1 MLARIRSSLALR
13 LALLVA
19 GLCFAVFVVLA
30 WMGNASQRDNML
42 HQLAESMDDEAE
54 LLYLSIEK
62 PMIVGDDAS
71 TRKEFA
77 TLGRKFTET
86 SLYLTDFTGN
96 ITYST
101 TSSDVRRDFAQAV
114 NVPAIQAMLQ
124 KGLAQPIRE
133 GSLVQTDGRSLFVEV
148 FSVEN
153 QPSCHHC
160 HGASEPILGCMVIMK
175 NVDPAMAAIA
185 NQTFN
190 SALYSLAGGVLLV
203 GTLLAFLRR
212 VVLRPIT
219 RLAAASDAVA
229 AGNYASHF
237 ILPGSDE
244 LAALSRNLEAML
256 QEIKTRLG
264 FAQGVLK
271 GVTYPCV
278 LVDPDNTI
286 LYCNQEL
293 LSLFQKRGRPE
304 DYLQTNAS
312 VFFYDDA
319 SRDTTALLAVRQ
331 NQRQARE
338 LTFRLPSGEL
348 TVNISATPITDLDG
362 KPLGGFALYFDLTA
376 IRAQEARIASQNVQ
390 MQEIAA
396 QARIIMDRLV
406 ASSEELASQVEETA
420 QGAHDQHQRTRQ
432 TAAAMEEMN
441 ATVLEVA
448 GSASNAAQ
456 LTEDMRQEAGQGEA
470 VVDETVAAIG
480 SVAQETQ
487 SLQRA
492 MEELDKQAEG
502 IGAIMQVIQ
511 DIADQTNLLALNAAI
526 EAARA
531 GDAGRGFAVVA
542 DEVRKLAEK
551 TMTATKDVAQSVSS
565 IQAGVRKNS
574 QAVHVAAS
582 SVDKATNQARH
593 SRDALERIVTLAGQ
607 ASDQVRSIAAAS
619 EQQSAAS
626 EEITRAV
633 EAIHGIAN
641 ENSLAM
647 AEASK
652 ALNILA
658 GLASE
663 LETLVQQLN
672 T

>member
-1 MLARIRSSLALR
+1 
-13 LALLVA
+13 
-19 GLCFAVFVVLA
+19 
-30 WMGNASQRDNML
+30 
-42 HQLAESMDDEAE
+42 
-54 LLYLSIEK
+54 
-62 PMIVGDDAS
+62 
-71 TRKEFA
+71 
-77 TLGRKFTET
+77 
-86 SLYLTDFTGN
+86 
-96 ITYST
+96 
-101 TSSDVRRDFAQAV
+101 
-114 NVPAIQAMLQ
+114 
-124 KGLAQPIRE
+124 E
-133 GSLVQTDGRSLFVEV
+133 GSLVKTDGRNLFVEV

-175 NVDPAMAAIA
+175 NVDPAMTAIE

-203 GTLLAFLRR
+203 GVLLAFLRR
-212 VVLRPIT
+212 VVLGPIS

-237 ILPGSDE
+237 TLPGNDE
-244 LAALSRNLEAML
+244 LASLSNNLEAML
-256 QEIKTRLG
+256 REIKTRLG
-264 FAQGVLK
+264 FAQGVLQ

-278 LVDPDNTI
+278 LVDPGNAI
-286 LYCNQEL
+286 MHCNQEL
-293 LSLFQKRGRPE
+293 LTLFQKRGRPE
-304 DYLQTNAS
+304 DFLQTNAS
-312 VFFYDDA
+312 EFFYGDA
-319 SRDTTALLAVRQ
+319 SRESTALLAVKQ
-331 NQRQARE
+331 NARLNRE
-338 LTFRLPSGEL
+338 LTFRLPTGEL
-348 TVNISATPITDLDG
+348 TVNVSATPITDLDG
-362 KPLGGFALYFDLTA
+362 NPLGGFALYFDLTD
-376 IRAQEARIASQNVQ
+376 IRAQEARIAAQNIQ

-448 GSASNAAQ
+448 SSAGAAAE
-456 LTEDMRQEAGQGEA
+456 LAEAMRQQAVSGET
-470 VVDETVAAIG
+470 VVDETVTAIA
-480 SVAQETQ
+480 SVAQETL

-502 IGAIMQVIQ
+502 IGVIMQVIQ

-531 GDAGRGFAVVA
+531 GEAGRGFAVVA

-551 TMTATKDVAQSVSS
+551 TMSATKDVAQSVSS
-565 IQAGVRKNS
+565 IQTGVRTNS
-574 QAVHVAAS
+574 RAVHAAAA
-582 SVDKATNQARH
+582 SVDKATGQARH
-593 SRDALERIVTLAGQ
+593 SRDALERIVGLAGQ
-607 ASDQVRSIAAAS
+607 ASDQVRNIATAS

-663 LETLVQQLN
+663 LETLIQKLR
-672 T
+672 TE